1 MTKYETMILAR
12 LVGKGWD
19 SIRFFLY
26 VNHAGLRGFRI
37 NIYNISSGTECSA
50 SLMAAHCG
58 FFSAWPGVYFFRG
71 VLFWENMKTV
81 QFRFLRAQTSRH
93 TKKPRVAAWSPV
105 HKMYNRKSVQCEV
118 SMFRHA
124 WIIAF
129 AWIWCRL
136 HCVCFFKHFV
146 VEMHFYIFL
155 LKIQRPAC
163 LVVIFPRL
171 PGLPVEI
178 ATVLNMQ
185 RLGHSLT

>member
-1 MTKYETMILAR
+1 MFCIPDGSTL
-12 LVGKGWD
+12 
-19 SIRFFLY
+19 RFFS
-26 VNHAGLRGFRI
+26 V
-37 NIYNISSGTECSA
+37 
-50 SLMAAHCG
+50 
-58 FFSAWPGVYFFRG
+58 WPGVYFFRG
-71 VLFWENMKTV
+71 FFVLRKYEN
-81 QFRFLRAQTSRH
+81 RAIPLLEGTHFPIYQ
-93 TKKPRVAAWSPV
+93 KLRVAAWSPV
-105 HKMYNRKSVQCEV
+105 HKMYNRKSVHCEI
-118 SMFRHA
+118 SRFRHV

-178 ATVLNMQ
+178 ATVSDMQ
-185 RLGHSLT
+185 RLGHSST